1 MNRVTH
7 DCQQGTQ
14 AWLDLRAKYFTA
26 SELAAAAGESKYQS
40 RSALLKAKATGIAEE
55 VDYAKQRLFDA
66 GHASEAAARPIVERM
81 VDAELY
87 PVTMSVE
94 IDGLPLLAS
103 LDGIDILGDVIWENK
118 LRSDSLVE
126 QVNAGRLDPHYTYQI
141 EQQLLVS
148 GAGRCYFTTSDGT
161 PEGTFGMWYESNP
174 EIRAKIVSIWQQFAA
189 DLVEYQHVEAKPA
202 VVADTIE
209 DLPALTVQL
218 VGQVTAS
225 NLDSFTTAVTA
236 RIQAINTKLVTDADF
251 VNADKMVKF
260 LGDGEKRLDLV
271 KDQAL
276 AQTASID
283 QLFRTIDVLKEQ
295 MRGKR
300 LALEKLVKAEK
311 ENRKSE
317 IVHAARVE
325 LVGHVQNLHSRIGFT
340 CIQIDSSVFGEATK
354 GLKSLDSMRDKV
366 SAALANAKIEAN
378 AIADR
383 IEFNQKQM
391 QEKSAAV
398 LFPDFAQVC
407 TKAPDDFAALVDV
420 RIAKKKEADDNLLAA
435 EREKIRAEEVA
446 RANAEAVAKIMAPA
460 PVAAETT
467 KAPEPC
473 RANDSRRIGLGASA
487 SRLIDSI
494 SEIKRVKLGTI
505 CARLGFTMTAEF
517 VESLGFRPVEHDKN
531 AKLYSETQ
539 FLEICE
545 ALIQHISKQANA
557 ERSE

>member
-1 MNRVTH
+1 MIELNF
-7 DCQQGTQ
+7 QQGSPE
-14 AWLDLRAKYFTA
+14 WMA
-26 SELAAAAGESKYQS
+26 SRKTTRNASDYPSAQGLSKKFS
-40 RSALLKAKATGIAEE
+40 RSDLVREAATGIAREFSPYVEE
-55 VDYAKQRLFDA
+55 KILPN
-66 GHASEAAARPIVERM
+66 GHRIEALARPIAEEIIGEELFPIVAKSDDGYLGASCDGATMFLDTGWECKQWNEDLAAAVAITGRVPETHVGQLDQQGLVFGFGRILFM
-81 VDAELY
+81 V
-87 PVTMSVE
+87 T
-94 IDGLPLLAS
+94 
-103 LDGIDILGDVIWENK
+103 
-118 LRSDSLVE
+118 
-126 QVNAGRLDPHYTYQI
+126 
-141 EQQLLVS
+141 
-148 GAGRCYFTTSDGT
+148 DGT
-161 PEGTFGMWYESNP
+161 PEKCIYCWHTPTVEAKDK
-174 EIRAKIVSIWQQFAA
+174 IRPTWNQFDEDVAK
-189 DLVEYQHVEAKPA
+189 YQHVEAKPA

-366 SAALANAKIEAN
+366 SVALANAKIEAS

-391 QEKSAAV
+391 QAKSAAV

-407 TKAPDDFAALVDV
+407 AKAPDDFAALVDA

-460 PVAAETT
+460 PVATETT

-494 SEIKRVKLGTI
+494 SEIKRIKLGTI

-517 VESLGFRPVEHDKN
+517 VESLGFRPVGHDKN

>member
-1 MNRVTH
+1 MIELSF
-7 DCQQGTQ
+7 QQGSPEWKASRKTTHNASDYPSAQ
-14 AWLDLRAKYFTA
+14 GLSKKFSRSDLVREAATGIEREFSPYVEEKILPNGHRIEALARPIAEKIIGEELFPIVAKSDDGYLGASCDGATMLLDTGWECKQWN
-26 SELAAAAGESKYQS
+26 EDLAAAVAI
-40 RSALLKAKATGIAEE
+40 TGRVPETHVGQLDQLGLVFGFGRI
-55 VDYAKQRLFDA
+55 LF
-66 GHASEAAARPIVERM
+66 M
-81 VDAELY
+81 V
-87 PVTMSVE
+87 T
-94 IDGLPLLAS
+94 
-103 LDGIDILGDVIWENK
+103 
-118 LRSDSLVE
+118 
-126 QVNAGRLDPHYTYQI
+126 
-141 EQQLLVS
+141 
-148 GAGRCYFTTSDGT
+148 DGT
-161 PEGTFGMWYESNP
+161 PEKCIYCWHTPTVEAKDK
-174 EIRAKIVSIWQQFAA
+174 IRPTWRQFDEDVAK
-189 DLVEYQHVEAKPA
+189 YQHVEAKPA
-202 VVADTIE
+202 VVADAIE

-225 NLDSFTTAVTA
+225 NIDSFTTAVTA
-236 RIQAINTKLVTDADF
+236 RIQAINTNLVTDADF

-283 QLFRTIDVLKEQ
+283 QLFRAIDVLKEQ

-300 LALEKLVKAEK
+300 LALEKLVNAEK
-311 ENRKSE
+311 ANRKSE

-325 LVGHVQNLHSRIGFT
+325 LVDHVQNLQSRIGVS

-366 SAALANAKIEAN
+366 SAALANAKIEAS

-391 QEKSAAV
+391 QAKSASV

-407 TKAPDDFAALVDV
+407 TKDPDDFAALVDV

-446 RANAEAVAKIMAPA
+446 RVNAEAVAEIMAPD
-460 PVAAETT
+460 PVAT
-467 KAPEPC
+467 KDPEPG
-473 RANDSRRIGLGASA
+473 RSNDSRRIGLGASA
-487 SRLIDSI
+487 SRFIDSI

-517 VESLGFRPVEHDKN
+517 VGSLGFHPVGHDKN

-539 FLEICE
+539 FLELCE

>member
-1 MNRVTH
+1 MIELNF
-7 DCQQGTQ
+7 QQGSPE
-14 AWLDLRAKYFTA
+14 WMA
-26 SELAAAAGESKYQS
+26 SRKTTRNASDYPSAQGLSKKFS
-40 RSALLKAKATGIAEE
+40 RSDLVREAATGIAREFSPYVEE
-55 VDYAKQRLFDA
+55 KILPN
-66 GHASEAAARPIVERM
+66 GHRIEALARPIAEEIIGEELFPIVAKSDDGYLGASCDGATMLLDTGWECKQWNEDLAAAVAITGRVPETHVGQLDQQGLVFGFGRILFM
-81 VDAELY
+81 V
-87 PVTMSVE
+87 T
-94 IDGLPLLAS
+94 
-103 LDGIDILGDVIWENK
+103 
-118 LRSDSLVE
+118 
-126 QVNAGRLDPHYTYQI
+126 
-141 EQQLLVS
+141 
-148 GAGRCYFTTSDGT
+148 DGT
-161 PEGTFGMWYESNP
+161 PEKCIYCWHTPTVEAKDK
-174 EIRAKIVSIWQQFAA
+174 IRPTWNQFDEDVAN
-189 DLVEYQHVEAKPA
+189 YQHIEAKPA
-202 VVADTIE
+202 VVADSIE

-366 SAALANAKIEAN
+366 SAALANAKIEAR

-391 QEKSAAV
+391 QAKSAAV

-407 TKAPDDFAALVDV
+407 AKAPDDFAALVDA

-467 KAPEPC
+467 KAPDPC
-473 RANDSRRIGLGASA
+473 LANDSRRIGLGASA

-494 SEIKRVKLGTI
+494 SEIKRIKLGTI

-517 VESLGFRPVEHDKN
+517 VESLGFRPVGHDKN

>member
-1 MNRVTH
+1 MIELNF
-7 DCQQGTQ
+7 QQGSPE
-14 AWLDLRAKYFTA
+14 WMA
-26 SELAAAAGESKYQS
+26 SRKTTRNASDYPSAQGLSKKFS
-40 RSALLKAKATGIAEE
+40 RSDLVREAATGIAREFSPYVEE
-55 VDYAKQRLFDA
+55 KILPN
-66 GHASEAAARPIVERM
+66 GHRIEALARPIAEEIIGEELFPIVAKSDDGYLGASCDGATMLLDTGWECKQWNEDLAAAVAITGRVPETHVGQLDQQGLVFGFGRILFM
-81 VDAELY
+81 V
-87 PVTMSVE
+87 T
-94 IDGLPLLAS
+94 
-103 LDGIDILGDVIWENK
+103 
-118 LRSDSLVE
+118 
-126 QVNAGRLDPHYTYQI
+126 
-141 EQQLLVS
+141 
-148 GAGRCYFTTSDGT
+148 DGT
-161 PEGTFGMWYESNP
+161 PEKCIYCWHTPTVEAKDK
-174 EIRAKIVSIWQQFAA
+174 IRPTWNQFDEDVAN
-189 DLVEYQHVEAKPA
+189 YQHVEAKPA

-366 SAALANAKIEAN
+366 SAALANAKIEAR

-391 QEKSAAV
+391 QAKSAAV

-407 TKAPDDFAALVDV
+407 AKAPDDFAALVDA

-460 PVAAETT
+460 PVATETT

-517 VESLGFRPVEHDKN
+517 VESLGFRPVGHDKN

>member
-1 MNRVTH
+1 MIELNF
-7 DCQQGTQ
+7 QQGSPE
-14 AWLDLRAKYFTA
+14 WMA
-26 SELAAAAGESKYQS
+26 SRKTTRNASDYPSAQGLSKKFS
-40 RSALLKAKATGIAEE
+40 RSDLVREAATGIAREFSPYVEE
-55 VDYAKQRLFDA
+55 KILPN
-66 GHASEAAARPIVERM
+66 GHRIEALARPIAEEIIGEELFPIVAKSDDGYLGASCDGATMLLDTGWECKQWNEDLAAAVAITGRVPETHVGQLDQQGLVFGFGRILFM
-81 VDAELY
+81 V
-87 PVTMSVE
+87 T
-94 IDGLPLLAS
+94 
-103 LDGIDILGDVIWENK
+103 
-118 LRSDSLVE
+118 
-126 QVNAGRLDPHYTYQI
+126 
-141 EQQLLVS
+141 
-148 GAGRCYFTTSDGT
+148 DGT
-161 PEGTFGMWYESNP
+161 PEKCIYCWHTPTVEAKDK
-174 EIRAKIVSIWQQFAA
+174 IRPTWNQFDEDVAN
-189 DLVEYQHVEAKPA
+189 YQHVEARPA

-366 SAALANAKIEAN
+366 SVALANAKIEAS

-407 TKAPDDFAALVDV
+407 AKAPDDFAALVDA

-460 PVAAETT
+460 PVATETT

-494 SEIKRVKLGTI
+494 SEIKRIKLGTI

-517 VESLGFRPVEHDKN
+517 VESLGFRPVGHDKN

>member
-1 MNRVTH
+1 MIELNF
-7 DCQQGTQ
+7 QQGSPE
-14 AWLDLRAKYFTA
+14 WMA
-26 SELAAAAGESKYQS
+26 SRKTTRNASDYPSAQGLSKKFS
-40 RSALLKAKATGIAEE
+40 RSDLVREAATGIAREFSPYVEE
-55 VDYAKQRLFDA
+55 KILPN
-66 GHASEAAARPIVERM
+66 GHRIEALARPIAEEIIGEELFPIVAKSDDGYLGASCDGATMLLDTGWECKQWNEDLAAAVAITGRVPETHVGQLDQQGLVFGFGRILFM
-81 VDAELY
+81 V
-87 PVTMSVE
+87 T
-94 IDGLPLLAS
+94 
-103 LDGIDILGDVIWENK
+103 
-118 LRSDSLVE
+118 
-126 QVNAGRLDPHYTYQI
+126 
-141 EQQLLVS
+141 
-148 GAGRCYFTTSDGT
+148 DGT
-161 PEGTFGMWYESNP
+161 PEKCIYCWHTPTVEAKDK
-174 EIRAKIVSIWQQFAA
+174 IRPTWNQFDEDVAN
-189 DLVEYQHVEAKPA
+189 YQHIEAKPA
-202 VVADTIE
+202 VVADSIE

-366 SAALANAKIEAN
+366 SAALANAKIEAS

-391 QEKSAAV
+391 QEKSSAV

-420 RIAKKKEADDNLLAA
+420 RIAKKKEADDSLLAA

-467 KAPEPC
+467 KAPDPC
-473 RANDSRRIGLGASA
+473 LANDSRRIGLGASA

-517 VESLGFRPVEHDKN
+517 VESLGFRPVGHDKN

>member
-1 MNRVTH
+1 MIELNF
-7 DCQQGTQ
+7 QQGSPE
-14 AWLDLRAKYFTA
+14 WMA
-26 SELAAAAGESKYQS
+26 SRKTTRNASDYPSAQGLSKKFS
-40 RSALLKAKATGIAEE
+40 RSDLVREAATGIAREFSPYVEE
-55 VDYAKQRLFDA
+55 KILPN
-66 GHASEAAARPIVERM
+66 GHRIEALARPIAEEIIGEELFPIVAKSDDGYLGASCDGATMLLDTGWECKQWNEDLAAAVAITGRVPETHVGQLDQQGLVFGFGRILFM
-81 VDAELY
+81 V
-87 PVTMSVE
+87 T
-94 IDGLPLLAS
+94 
-103 LDGIDILGDVIWENK
+103 
-118 LRSDSLVE
+118 
-126 QVNAGRLDPHYTYQI
+126 
-141 EQQLLVS
+141 
-148 GAGRCYFTTSDGT
+148 DGT
-161 PEGTFGMWYESNP
+161 PEKCIYCWHTPTVEAKDK
-174 EIRAKIVSIWQQFAA
+174 IRPTWNQFDEDVAN
-189 DLVEYQHVEAKPA
+189 YQHIEAKPA
-202 VVADTIE
+202 VVADSIE

-366 SAALANAKIEAN
+366 SAALANAKIEAR

-391 QEKSAAV
+391 QAKSAAV

-407 TKAPDDFAALVDV
+407 AKAPDDFAALVDA
-420 RIAKKKEADDNLLAA
+420 RIAKKKEADDSLLAA

-467 KAPEPC
+467 KAPDPC
-473 RANDSRRIGLGASA
+473 LANDSRRIGLGASA

-517 VESLGFRPVEHDKN
+517 VESLGFRPVGHDKN

>member
-1 MNRVTH
+1 MIELQV
-7 DCQQGTQ
+7 QQGTHEWLQ
-14 AWLDLRAKYFTA
+14 ARAKCFNA
-26 SELAAAAGESKYQS
+26 SEAPAMMGVSQYMTRTE
-40 RSALLKAKATGIAEE
+40 LLRQKATGVVPE
-55 VDYAKQRLFDA
+55 VDAETQRRFDA
-66 GHASEAAARPIVERM
+66 GHEAEANARPHVEGM
-81 VDAELY
+81 IGEELY
-87 PVTMSVE
+87 PIVAT
-94 IDGLPLLAS
+94 DDAGRLLAS
-103 LDGIDILGDVIWENK
+103 SDGATMLCNIGFEHKLWNEKIAAEVEGGSVPESHRWQLD
-118 LRSDSLVE
+118 
-126 QVNAGRLDPHYTYQI
+126 
-141 EQQLLVS
+141 QQFAVF
-148 GAGRCYFTTSDGT
+148 GFDKIAFVCSDGT
-161 PEGTFGMWYESNP
+161 PEKFVYCWYYP
-174 EIRAKIVSIWQQFAA
+174 QPDRIAKLRAGWEQFEK
-189 DLVEYQHVEAKPA
+189 DLAEYQHVEARPA
-202 VVADTIE
+202 AVAEVID

-225 NLDSFTTAVTA
+225 NLDSFKTAVTA
-236 RIQAINTKLVTDADF
+236 RIQAINTTLVTDADF
-251 VNADKMVKF
+251 ATADKMVKF
-260 LGDGEKRLDLV
+260 LDDGEKRLDLV
-271 KDQAL
+271 KTQAL
-276 AQTASID
+276 AQTESID
-283 QLFRTIDVLKEQ
+283 QLFRTIDSLKAE
-295 MRGKR
+295 MRSKR
-300 LALEKLVKAEK
+300 LTLDKLVKAEK

-366 SAALANAKIEAN
+366 SVALANAKIEAS

-420 RIAKKKEADDNLLAA
+420 RIAKKKEADDSLLAA
-435 EREKIRAEEVA
+435 EREKIRTEEVA

-467 KAPEPC
+467 KAPDPC
-473 RANDSRRIGLGASA
+473 LANDSRRIGLGASA

-517 VESLGFRPVEHDKN
+517 VESLGFRPVGHDKN

-539 FLEICE
+539 FLEICD

>member
-1 MNRVTH
+1 MIELNF
-7 DCQQGTQ
+7 QQGSPE
-14 AWLDLRAKYFTA
+14 WMA
-26 SELAAAAGESKYQS
+26 SRKTTRNASDYPSAQGLSKKFS
-40 RSALLKAKATGIAEE
+40 RSDLVREAATGIAREFSPYVEE
-55 VDYAKQRLFDA
+55 KILPN
-66 GHASEAAARPIVERM
+66 GHRIEALARPIAEEIIGEELFPIVAKSDDGYLGASCDGATMLLDTGWECKQWNEDLAAAVAITGRVPETHVGQLDQQGLVFGFGRILFM
-81 VDAELY
+81 V
-87 PVTMSVE
+87 T
-94 IDGLPLLAS
+94 
-103 LDGIDILGDVIWENK
+103 
-118 LRSDSLVE
+118 
-126 QVNAGRLDPHYTYQI
+126 
-141 EQQLLVS
+141 
-148 GAGRCYFTTSDGT
+148 DGT
-161 PEGTFGMWYESNP
+161 PEKCIYCWHTPTVEAKDK
-174 EIRAKIVSIWQQFAA
+174 IRPTWNQFDEDVAN
-189 DLVEYQHVEAKPA
+189 YQHVEAKPA

-311 ENRKSE
+311 ENRKNE
-317 IVHAARVE
+317 IVREAQVSITEHVRGLNARLGDQLMPVA
-325 LVGHVQNLHSRIGFT
+325 NFAPFADAI
-340 CIQIDSSVFGEATK
+340 K
-354 GLKSLDSMRDKV
+354 GLKSLDSMRDKISV
-366 SAALANAKIEAN
+366 ALANAKIETN
-378 AIADR
+378 AVADR

-391 QEKSAAV
+391 HAKSAIV

-407 TKAPDDFAALVDV
+407 TKAPDDFAALVDA

-460 PVAAETT
+460 PVATETT

-494 SEIKRVKLGTI
+494 SEIKRIKLGTI

-517 VESLGFRPVEHDKN
+517 VESLGFRPVGHDKN

>member
-1 MNRVTH
+1 MIELNF
-7 DCQQGTQ
+7 QQGSPE
-14 AWLDLRAKYFTA
+14 WMA
-26 SELAAAAGESKYQS
+26 SRKTTRNASDYPSAQGLSKKFS
-40 RSALLKAKATGIAEE
+40 RSDLVREAATGIAREFSPYVEE
-55 VDYAKQRLFDA
+55 KILPN
-66 GHASEAAARPIVERM
+66 GHRIEALARPIAEEIIGEELFPIVAKSDDGYLGASCDGATMLLDTGWECKQWNEDLAAAVAITGRVPETHVGQLDQQGLVFGFGRILFM
-81 VDAELY
+81 V
-87 PVTMSVE
+87 T
-94 IDGLPLLAS
+94 
-103 LDGIDILGDVIWENK
+103 
-118 LRSDSLVE
+118 
-126 QVNAGRLDPHYTYQI
+126 
-141 EQQLLVS
+141 
-148 GAGRCYFTTSDGT
+148 DGT
-161 PEGTFGMWYESNP
+161 PEKCIYCWHTPTVEAKDK
-174 EIRAKIVSIWQQFAA
+174 IRPTWKQFDDDVAN
-189 DLVEYQHVEAKPA
+189 YQHVEARPA

-366 SAALANAKIEAN
+366 SVALAHAKIEAS

-391 QEKSAAV
+391 QAKSAAV

-420 RIAKKKEADDNLLAA
+420 RIAKKKEADDNLLA
-435 EREKIRAEEVA
+435 REKIRAEEVA
-446 RANAEAVAKIMAPA
+446 RANAEAVAKTMAPA
-460 PVAAETT
+460 QVATETA
-467 KAPEPC
+467 KRQIHVAPMIQGESALAPLQ
-473 RANDSRRIGLGASA
+473 AGSLTQSRRPSAASSSAQFAPALA
-487 SRLIDSI
+487 S
-494 SEIKRVKLGTI
+494 
-505 CARLGFTMTAEF
+505 
-517 VESLGFRPVEHDKN
+517 P
-531 AKLYSETQ
+531 
-539 FLEICE
+539 
-545 ALIQHISKQANA
+545 
-557 ERSE
+557 

>member
-1 MNRVTH
+1 MIELNF
-7 DCQQGTQ
+7 QQGSPE
-14 AWLDLRAKYFTA
+14 WMA
-26 SELAAAAGESKYQS
+26 SRKTTRNASDYPSAQGLSKKFS
-40 RSALLKAKATGIAEE
+40 RSDLVREAATGIAREFSPYVEE
-55 VDYAKQRLFDA
+55 KILPN
-66 GHASEAAARPIVERM
+66 GHRIEALARPIAEEIIGEELFPIVAKSDDGYLGASCDGATMLLDTGWECKQWNEDLAAAVAITGRVPETHVGQLDQQGLVFGFGRILFM
-81 VDAELY
+81 V
-87 PVTMSVE
+87 T
-94 IDGLPLLAS
+94 
-103 LDGIDILGDVIWENK
+103 
-118 LRSDSLVE
+118 
-126 QVNAGRLDPHYTYQI
+126 
-141 EQQLLVS
+141 
-148 GAGRCYFTTSDGT
+148 DGT
-161 PEGTFGMWYESNP
+161 PEKCIYCWHTPTVEAKDK
-174 EIRAKIVSIWQQFAA
+174 IRPTWNQFDEDVAN
-189 DLVEYQHVEAKPA
+189 YQHVEAKPA

-366 SAALANAKIEAN
+366 SAALANAKIEAR

-391 QEKSAAV
+391 QAKSAAV

-407 TKAPDDFAALVDV
+407 AKAPDDFAALVDA

-460 PVAAETT
+460 PVATETT

-494 SEIKRVKLGTI
+494 SEIKRIKLGTI

-517 VESLGFRPVEHDKN
+517 VESLGFRPVGHDKN

>member
-1 MNRVTH
+1 MIELNF
-7 DCQQGTQ
+7 QQGSPE
-14 AWLDLRAKYFTA
+14 WMA
-26 SELAAAAGESKYQS
+26 SRKTTRNASDYPSAQGLSKKFS
-40 RSALLKAKATGIAEE
+40 RSDLVREAATGIAREFSPYVEE
-55 VDYAKQRLFDA
+55 KILPN
-66 GHASEAAARPIVERM
+66 GHRIEALARPIAEEIIGEELFPIVAKSDDGYLGASCDGATMLLDTGWECKQWNEDLAAAVAITGRVPETHVGQLDQQGLVFGFGRILFM
-81 VDAELY
+81 V
-87 PVTMSVE
+87 T
-94 IDGLPLLAS
+94 
-103 LDGIDILGDVIWENK
+103 
-118 LRSDSLVE
+118 
-126 QVNAGRLDPHYTYQI
+126 
-141 EQQLLVS
+141 
-148 GAGRCYFTTSDGT
+148 DGT
-161 PEGTFGMWYESNP
+161 PEKCIYCWHTPTVEAKDK
-174 EIRAKIVSIWQQFAA
+174 IRPTWNQFDEDVAN
-189 DLVEYQHVEAKPA
+189 YQHVEAKPA

-366 SAALANAKIEAN
+366 SVALANAKIEAS

-407 TKAPDDFAALVDV
+407 AKAPDDFAALVDA

-460 PVAAETT
+460 PVATETT

-494 SEIKRVKLGTI
+494 SEIKRIKLGTI

-517 VESLGFRPVEHDKN
+517 VESLGFRPVGHDKN

>member
-1 MNRVTH
+1 MIELNF
-7 DCQQGTQ
+7 QQGSPE
-14 AWLDLRAKYFTA
+14 WMA
-26 SELAAAAGESKYQS
+26 SRKTTRNASDYPSAQGLSKKFS
-40 RSALLKAKATGIAEE
+40 RSDLVREAATGIAREFSPYVEE
-55 VDYAKQRLFDA
+55 KILPN
-66 GHASEAAARPIVERM
+66 GHRIEALARPIAEEIIGEELFPIVAKSDDGYLGASCDGATMLLDTGWECKQWNEDLAAAVAITGRVPETHVGQLDQQGLVFGFGRILFM
-81 VDAELY
+81 V
-87 PVTMSVE
+87 T
-94 IDGLPLLAS
+94 
-103 LDGIDILGDVIWENK
+103 
-118 LRSDSLVE
+118 
-126 QVNAGRLDPHYTYQI
+126 
-141 EQQLLVS
+141 
-148 GAGRCYFTTSDGT
+148 DGT
-161 PEGTFGMWYESNP
+161 PEKCIYCWHTPTVEAKDK
-174 EIRAKIVSIWQQFAA
+174 IRPTWKQFDDDVAN
-189 DLVEYQHVEAKPA
+189 YQHVEARPA

-366 SAALANAKIEAN
+366 SVALANAKIEAS

-420 RIAKKKEADDNLLAA
+420 RIAKKKEADDSLLAA
-435 EREKIRAEEVA
+435 EREKIRTEEVA

-467 KAPEPC
+467 KAPDPC
-473 RANDSRRIGLGASA
+473 LANDSRRIGLGASA

-517 VESLGFRPVEHDKN
+517 VESLGFRPVGHDKN

>member
-1 MNRVTH
+1 MNRITH
-7 DCQQGTQ
+7 ECIQGSQ
-14 AWLDLRAKYFTA
+14 EWLDLRAHYFTA
-26 SELAAAAGESKYQS
+26 SELAAAAGESKYQK
-40 RSALLKAKATGIAEE
+40 RGELLKAKATGIAEE
-55 VDYAKQRLFDA
+55 VDAAKQRLFDA
-66 GHASEAAARPIVERM
+66 GHAAEAAARPIVE
-81 VDAELY
+81 ALIGKELF
-87 PVTMSVE
+87 PVTMSCE

-103 LDGIDILGDVIWENK
+103 LDGIDMLGDDIWENK
-118 LRSDSLVE
+118 LLNDSLKNDVL
-126 QVNAGRLDPHYTYQI
+126 QGRLDLHYAYQI

-148 GAGRCYFTTSDGT
+148 GASRCYFTTSDGT

-174 EIRAKIVSIWQQFAA
+174 EIRAKVVSVWKQFSE
-189 DLVEYQHVEAKPA
+189 DLANYQHSEIKPA
-202 VVADTIE
+202 AVAEVID

-236 RIQAINTKLVTDADF
+236 RIQEINTKLVTDADF

-295 MRGKR
+295 MRRKR
-300 LALEKLVKAEK
+300 LMLEKLVKAEK

-317 IVHAARVE
+317 IIHAARVE
-325 LVGHVQNLHSRIGFT
+325 LVGHVQNLHSRTGVSS
-340 CIQIDSSVFGEATK
+340 IQIDSSVFGEATR

-366 SAALANAKIEAN
+366 SAALANAKIEAS

-391 QEKSAAV
+391 QAKSAV
-398 LFPDFAQVC
+398 DLFPDFALVC
-407 TKAPDDFAALVDV
+407 TKAPDDFAALVDA
-420 RIAKKKEADDNLLAA
+420 RIAKKKEADDSLLAA

-446 RANAEAVAKIMAPA
+446 RANAEAVSKIMEPA
-460 PVAAETT
+460 PVATETT
-467 KAPEPC
+467 KAPEPG

-494 SEIKRVKLGTI
+494 SEIKRVNLGTI

-517 VESLGFRPVEHDKN
+517 VGSLGFHPVGHDKN

-539 FLEICE
+539 FLELCE

>member
-1 MNRVTH
+1 
-7 DCQQGTQ
+7 
-14 AWLDLRAKYFTA
+14 
-26 SELAAAAGESKYQS
+26 
-40 RSALLKAKATGIAEE
+40 
-55 VDYAKQRLFDA
+55 
-66 GHASEAAARPIVERM
+66 
-81 VDAELY
+81 
-87 PVTMSVE
+87 
-94 IDGLPLLAS
+94 
-103 LDGIDILGDVIWENK
+103 
-118 LRSDSLVE
+118 
-126 QVNAGRLDPHYTYQI
+126 
-141 EQQLLVS
+141 
-148 GAGRCYFTTSDGT
+148 
-161 PEGTFGMWYESNP
+161 
-174 EIRAKIVSIWQQFAA
+174 
-189 DLVEYQHVEAKPA
+189 
-202 VVADTIE
+202 
-209 DLPALTVQL
+209 
-218 VGQVTAS
+218 
-225 NLDSFTTAVTA
+225 
-236 RIQAINTKLVTDADF
+236 
-251 VNADKMVKF
+251 
-260 LGDGEKRLDLV
+260 
-271 KDQAL
+271 
-276 AQTASID
+276 
-283 QLFRTIDVLKEQ
+283 

-366 SAALANAKIEAN
+366 SVALANAKIEAS

-420 RIAKKKEADDNLLAA
+420 RIAKKKEADDSLLAA
-435 EREKIRAEEVA
+435 EREKIRTEEVA

-467 KAPEPC
+467 KAPDPC
-473 RANDSRRIGLGASA
+473 LANDSRRIGLGASA

-517 VESLGFRPVEHDKN
+517 VESLGFRPVGHDKN

-539 FLEICE
+539 FLEICD

>member
-1 MNRVTH
+1 MIELNF
-7 DCQQGTQ
+7 QQGSPE
-14 AWLDLRAKYFTA
+14 WMA
-26 SELAAAAGESKYQS
+26 SRKTTRNASDYPSAQGLSKKFS
-40 RSALLKAKATGIAEE
+40 RSDLVREAATGIAREFSPYVEE
-55 VDYAKQRLFDA
+55 KILPN
-66 GHASEAAARPIVERM
+66 GHRIEALARPIAEEIIGEELFPIVAKSDDGYLGASCDGATMLLDTGWECKQWNEDLAAAVAITGRVPETHVGQLDQQGLVFGFGRILFM
-81 VDAELY
+81 V
-87 PVTMSVE
+87 T
-94 IDGLPLLAS
+94 
-103 LDGIDILGDVIWENK
+103 
-118 LRSDSLVE
+118 
-126 QVNAGRLDPHYTYQI
+126 
-141 EQQLLVS
+141 
-148 GAGRCYFTTSDGT
+148 DGT
-161 PEGTFGMWYESNP
+161 PEKCIYCWHTPTVEAKDK
-174 EIRAKIVSIWQQFAA
+174 IRPTWNQFDEDVAN
-189 DLVEYQHVEAKPA
+189 YQHVEAKPA

-366 SAALANAKIEAN
+366 SVALANAKIEAS

-407 TKAPDDFAALVDV
+407 TKAPDDFAALVDA

-460 PVAAETT
+460 PVATETT

-494 SEIKRVKLGTI
+494 SEIKRIKLGTI

-517 VESLGFRPVEHDKN
+517 VESLGFRPVGHDKN

>member
-1 MNRVTH
+1 MIELNF
-7 DCQQGTQ
+7 QQGSPE
-14 AWLDLRAKYFTA
+14 WMA
-26 SELAAAAGESKYQS
+26 SRKTTRNASDYPSAQGLSKKFS
-40 RSALLKAKATGIAEE
+40 RSDLVREAATGIAREFSPYVEE
-55 VDYAKQRLFDA
+55 KILPN
-66 GHASEAAARPIVERM
+66 GHRIEALARPIAEEIIGEELFPIVAKSDDGYLGASCDGATMLLDTGWECKQWNEDLAAAVAITGRVPETHVGQLDQQGLVFGFGRILFM
-81 VDAELY
+81 V
-87 PVTMSVE
+87 T
-94 IDGLPLLAS
+94 
-103 LDGIDILGDVIWENK
+103 
-118 LRSDSLVE
+118 
-126 QVNAGRLDPHYTYQI
+126 
-141 EQQLLVS
+141 
-148 GAGRCYFTTSDGT
+148 DGT
-161 PEGTFGMWYESNP
+161 PEKCIYCWHTPTVEAKDK
-174 EIRAKIVSIWQQFAA
+174 IRPTWNQFDEDVAN
-189 DLVEYQHVEAKPA
+189 YQHIEAKPA
-202 VVADTIE
+202 VVADSIE

-366 SAALANAKIEAN
+366 SAALANAKIEAR

-391 QEKSAAV
+391 QAKSAAV

-407 TKAPDDFAALVDV
+407 AKAPDDFAALVDA

-467 KAPEPC
+467 KAPDPC
-473 RANDSRRIGLGASA
+473 LANDSRRIGLGASA

-494 SEIKRVKLGTI
+494 SEIKRIKLGTI

-517 VESLGFRPVEHDKN
+517 VESLGFRPVGHDKN
-531 AKLYSETQ
+531 AKLYSEKQ

>member
-1 MNRVTH
+1 MIELNF
-7 DCQQGTQ
+7 QQGSPE
-14 AWLDLRAKYFTA
+14 WMA
-26 SELAAAAGESKYQS
+26 SRKTTRNASDYPSAQGLSKKFS
-40 RSALLKAKATGIAEE
+40 RSDLVREAATGIAREFSPYVEE
-55 VDYAKQRLFDA
+55 KILPN
-66 GHASEAAARPIVERM
+66 GHRIEALARPIAEEIIGEELFPIVAKSDDGYLGASCDGATMLLDTGWECKQWNEDLAAAVAITGRVPETHVGQLDQQGLVFGFGRILFM
-81 VDAELY
+81 V
-87 PVTMSVE
+87 T
-94 IDGLPLLAS
+94 
-103 LDGIDILGDVIWENK
+103 
-118 LRSDSLVE
+118 
-126 QVNAGRLDPHYTYQI
+126 
-141 EQQLLVS
+141 
-148 GAGRCYFTTSDGT
+148 DGT
-161 PEGTFGMWYESNP
+161 PEKCIYCWHTPTVEAKDK
-174 EIRAKIVSIWQQFAA
+174 IRPTWNQFDEDVAN
-189 DLVEYQHVEAKPA
+189 YQHVEAKPA

-366 SAALANAKIEAN
+366 SVALANAKIEAS

-407 TKAPDDFAALVDV
+407 AKAPDDFAALVDA
-420 RIAKKKEADDNLLAA
+420 RIAKKKEADDSLLAA

-467 KAPEPC
+467 KAPDPC
-473 RANDSRRIGLGASA
+473 LANDSRRIGLGASA

-517 VESLGFRPVEHDKN
+517 VESLGFRPVGHDKN
-531 AKLYSETQ
+531 AKLYSEKQ

>member
-1 MNRVTH
+1 MIELNF
-7 DCQQGTQ
+7 QQGSPE
-14 AWLDLRAKYFTA
+14 WMA
-26 SELAAAAGESKYQS
+26 SRKTTRNASDYPSAQGLSKKFS
-40 RSALLKAKATGIAEE
+40 RSDLVREAATGIAREFSPYVEE
-55 VDYAKQRLFDA
+55 KILPN
-66 GHASEAAARPIVERM
+66 GHRIEALARPIAEEIIGEELFPIVAKSDDGYLGASCDGATMLLDTGWECKQWNEDLAAAVAITGRVPETHVGQLDQQGLVFGFGRILFM
-81 VDAELY
+81 V
-87 PVTMSVE
+87 T
-94 IDGLPLLAS
+94 
-103 LDGIDILGDVIWENK
+103 
-118 LRSDSLVE
+118 
-126 QVNAGRLDPHYTYQI
+126 
-141 EQQLLVS
+141 
-148 GAGRCYFTTSDGT
+148 DGT
-161 PEGTFGMWYESNP
+161 PEKCIYCWHTPTVEAKDK
-174 EIRAKIVSIWQQFAA
+174 IRPTWNQFDEDVAN
-189 DLVEYQHVEAKPA
+189 YQHVEAKPA

-366 SAALANAKIEAN
+366 SAALANAKIEAR

-407 TKAPDDFAALVDV
+407 AKAPDDFAALVDA
-420 RIAKKKEADDNLLAA
+420 RIAKKKEADDSLLAA

-460 PVAAETT
+460 PVATETT

-517 VESLGFRPVEHDKN
+517 VESLGFRPVGHDKN